1 MIYEFTLENKAVFS
15 LKPLSIEEIEEARLL
30 CDDCVGE
37 NLYSKDEISATI
49 DSQEK
54 FFYLLKGEDGE
65 TVGYI
70 YYYLTEL
77 KYIANYSKLD
87 IELFGTV
94 YSDINKQIGKIQSVG
109 LKTSYRGI
117 GLATKMIQF
126 VLSEL
131 KAKFIDVAFI
141 VCWKPGGAVP
151 LSKALS
157 ECDFKYLVDA
167 KRVWYDNT
175 ELICPYCKGRCL
187 CDAEVYYKLLDGET
201 KNEA

>member
-1 MIYEFTLENKAVFS
+1 MIYEFTLENKAVFL

-49 DSQEK
+49 DSEDK
-54 FFYLLKGEDGE
+54 FFYLLKREDGE

-70 YYYLTEL
+70 YYYLTEM
-77 KYIANYSKLD
+77 KDIANYSKLD
-87 IELFGTV
+87 IELFDTV
-94 YSDINKQIGKIQSVG
+94 YSGTNRIGKIQSVG
-109 LKTSYRGI
+109 LKMSYRGI
-117 GLATKMIQF
+117 GLAAKMIQF
-126 VLSEL
+126 VLLEL
-131 KAKFIDVAFI
+131 KDKLIDAAFI
-141 VCWKPGGAVP
+141 VCWKPGGIVP

-157 ECDFKYLVDA
+157 ECHFKYLADA
-167 KRVWYDNT
+167 KRVWYDDT

-201 KNEA
+201 NNEA